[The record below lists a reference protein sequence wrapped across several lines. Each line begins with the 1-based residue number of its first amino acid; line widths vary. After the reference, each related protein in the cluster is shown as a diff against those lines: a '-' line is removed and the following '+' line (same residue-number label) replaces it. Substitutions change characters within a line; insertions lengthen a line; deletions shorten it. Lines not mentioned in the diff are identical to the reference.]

1 MTRHDDSLLWEYA
14 ARELDADD
22 ARAVEEH
29 LEACA
34 RCREQLATVEVARE
48 ALETSRGAI
57 ALLEWDRVD
66 AAVGSMVERRLNA
79 QARPPW
85 LRKVAAGGGLAVIAA
100 LALVLVGR
108 VEPESPPTAPP
119 LVADGAPVPA
129 PLARARVDRAVG
141 LEKREARR
149 SLVMRAGADL
159 EAGSMVGTSRGGL
172 AVLSLPDS
180 STVRLAEESQLT
192 LERLDVDDVG
202 LRLQQG
208 RVAIRAAHVERQGF
222 AVSAGGLRIQ
232 VVGTVFGVASSKALT
247 EVAVSEGRVRVELP
261 DGEREL
267 VAAGQRLIIDRLGRV
282 RLSVLSADWKREL
295 AHVGREGELDAS
307 PEPRAAVAPVAGG
320 PRSPP
325 PLVAASGAP
334 RTLPRLD
341 RDTARAR
348 VGRLPA
354 EATAPEPSAPREVP
368 VVEAPIVRRIEPHT
382 ELVVEPPPRDP
393 AGGEEASEWAV
404 PPASD
409 GSLASQG
416 GDEAEWASLPGRD
429 AVAQSAVPSAAPAVF
444 RRSGKLAEAP
454 GGERAVVGDLETIF
468 MHRAE
473 AALAKGACER
483 FLVGLEDIAQD
494 SSRTPRS
501 ELARVLRARC
511 YELELRPRQ
520 AINEYRKYLEEYPR
534 GRYVDE
540 AREALGAP

>member
-1 MTRHDDSLLWEYA
+1 MMRHDDSRLWEYA
-14 ARELDADD
+14 ARELDAED
-22 ARAVEEH
+22 ARSVERH

-48 ALETSRGAI
+48 ALEASRGAI

-66 AAVGSMVERRLNA
+66 AAVGAMVERRLNA

-85 LRKVAAGGGLAVIAA
+85 LRLRLRRVAAVGGLAVVAA
-100 LALVLVGR
+100 LLLVLVGR
-108 VEPESPPTAPP
+108 VEPDSPPTAPA
-119 LVADGAPVPA
+119 LVAGGSGVSA
-129 PLARARVDRAVG
+129 PLARARIDRAIG
-141 LEKREARR
+141 LERREAQR
-149 SLVMRAGADL
+149 SVVMGEGADL
-159 EAGSMVGTSRGGL
+159 EAGSIVGTSRGGL

-180 STVRLAEESQLT
+180 STVRLSGESQLA
-192 LERLDVDDVG
+192 LERLEVDDVSLG
-202 LRLQQG
+202 LQRG

-232 VVGTVFGVASSKALT
+232 VVGTVFGVACSKALT

-267 VAAGQRLIIDRLGRV
+267 VAAGQRLLLDRLGRV
-282 RLSVLSADWKREL
+282 RRSALSADWKREL
-295 AHVGREGELDAS
+295 AQVGREPEPAALS
-307 PEPRAAVAPVAGG
+307 EPRAAVAPAAGG

-368 VVEAPIVRRIEPHT
+368 VVEAPLVRRVEPRT
-382 ELVVEPPPRDP
+382 ELVVEPPSRDP

-404 PPASD
+404 PPASV

-416 GDEAEWASLPGRD
+416 SDETEWASLP
-429 AVAQSAVPSAAPAVF
+429 S
-444 RRSGKLAEAP
+444 
-454 GGERAVVGDLETIF
+454 GGERAVAGDLETIF

-473 AALAKGACER
+473 AALAKGGCER

-494 SSRTPRS
+494 NSRTRRS

-534 GRYVDE
+534 GRFVGE
-540 AREALGAP
+540 ARGALGAP